1 MSGPAALLLTLGAL
15 YLLECI
21 AAVPGGHTAFRGT
34 VRASWR
40 ILGAGMPYG
49 REGARV
55 VFLPLLP
62 WMHGLM
68 MADDRSSSLDAGHVR
83 ERIAAWRDATGALRV
98 DAVGMFVLIFG
109 LAPLSVR
116 MLGWQVS
123 WPFLAIGLVVMALL
137 IVGDYRAAH
146 AQLHPERGG
155 APFSVLMT
163 IALSP
168 ASAMRAPDV
177 LLRRLLIGQHPL
189 AVAHVL
195 CREAEYERMAGE
207 CLRAQ
212 ARVCRESRDVE
223 RDTVR
228 NGAIAAFIASTV
240 RDVAKLT
247 AAPVPRDADAAS
259 YCPSCLDEYAL
270 ASGSCTDCGG
280 VELVPFSQVGRC
292 ASRSGSA

>member
-40 ILGAGMPYG
+40 IPGAGMPYG

-68 MADDRSSSLDAGHVR
+68 LADDRSSSLDAGQVR
-83 ERIAAWRDATGALRV
+83 ARIAAWRDATGALRV

-116 MLGWQVS
+116 LLGWPVS

-146 AQLHPERGG
+146 AELHPERGG
-155 APFSVLMT
+155 APLPVLMT

-168 ASAMRAPDV
+168 ASAMRASDV
-177 LLRRLLIGQHPL
+177 LLRGLVMEQHPL
-189 AVAHVL
+189 AVAHAL
-195 CREAEYERMAGE
+195 CSQRDYEALAGAWFREQR
-207 CLRAQ
+207 R
-212 ARVCRESRDVE
+212 R
-223 RDTVR
+223 
-228 NGAIAAFIASTV
+228 
-240 RDVAKLT
+240 T
-247 AAPVPRDADAAS
+247 AARTQQHPDENAASIGEFIRETIGDPDRLNAPPRRRDPDAHS
-259 YCPSCLDEYAL
+259 YCPTCLSEYTSTSGECSDCDGVPLERFAQTETAAL
-270 ASGSCTDCGG
+270 SG
-280 VELVPFSQVGRC
+280 R
-292 ASRSGSA
+292 